1 MGEPITD
8 GISRVAHNNDG
19 NSGSGTP
26 PPGYSFPTHKLAKT
40 MQDSSKVPLVLVAC
54 GSYSPITYLHLRMF
68 EMAADYFNNH
78 EKYELIG
85 GYFSPV
91 SDYYQKEGLAPA
103 QHRVRMCELATE
115 TSSTWLMVDNW
126 ESLQPSYQRTAVVL
140 DHFDEELNTNA
151 GGIQLPDGSFKKIQV
166 LLLAGGD
173 LIESMGRKDVWAS
186 EDLHHILGHYGCMII
201 ERTGTDV
208 WEFLLSHDILY
219 EHKKNIHV
227 VKQVIYNDI
236 SSSKVR
242 LFVKR
247 KMSIKYLVPDAVMR
261 YIFENSLY
269 ATKLTRKRD
278 YVSFAFD

>member
-8 GISRVAHNNDG
+8 GITRRNDESLS
-19 NSGSGTP
+19 NSNQGTP
-26 PPGYSFPTHKLAKT
+26 PPGYIFPTHKLAKT
-40 MQDSSKVPLVLVAC
+40 LQDSSKVPLVLVAC
-54 GSYSPITYLHLRMF
+54 GSYSPVTYLHLRMF
-68 EMAADYFNNH
+68 EMAADYFNDH
-78 EKYELIG
+78 SKYELIG

-103 QHRVRMCELATE
+103 HHRVRMCELATE
-115 TSSTWLMVDNW
+115 ADSAWLMVDSW
-126 ESLQPSYQRTAVVL
+126 EALQPSYQRTAVVL
-140 DHFDEELNTNA
+140 DHFDDQLNGRL
-151 GGIQLPDGSFKKIQV
+151 GGMALSDGTTRKIQI

-186 EDLHHILGHYGCMII
+186 EDLHQILGHYGCMVI

-208 WEFLLSHDILY
+208 WEFLLSQDILY
-219 EHKKNIHV
+219 EHKDNIHV

-236 SSSKVR
+236 SSTKVR

-261 YIFENSLY
+261 YIFDNSLY

-278 YVSFAFD
+278 YVSYAFD